1 MRYDIE
7 TAKLC
12 CDYCKT
18 MCEVEEH
25 PFHAEQAKQDVYEVT
40 EFSCP
45 QCGGTIIATDHA
57 AVGICPYCRE
67 SALLEGRL
75 SEKRKPEYII
85 PFSVTKEQCSKSY
98 LKAARKTWC
107 LPRGMLDEKYLDGF
121 QGIYLPY
128 WVYHVTQKGH
138 FYLPAFVTK
147 SQGRNSSTY
156 YASVTGEIDADFPWI
171 CFDAAADFPDEA
183 SENIN
188 LYAID
193 AAKPFSAAYLSGF
206 CADTADVD
214 ADVYRE
220 DAKDAAVF
228 FTMDE
233 MSHMYS
239 NSSDSAERS
248 SLDLNTDVE
257 ENLHTEVEGVRSGL
271 FPVWFLTWKHK
282 KGRVFSAVNGSTGNL
297 STDFPVSAALFAVMT
312 LLMALP
318 LFFLYRFATD
328 GLTWLHPAW
337 LQFAGLL
344 FLNEILSLHTRTVR
358 WCAEGYDLVPD
369 RGENKEKGSGGY
381 RQNIYQLSRLT
392 GYNGNQFEFVK
403 RLNLHSPV
411 MSMNCKKQKRAG
423 RRQLE
428 IILFPLAYI
437 GFMSVTTLCMMAL
450 DVIKNGSSWS
460 DNWAEVL
467 WMAGYAGIALKVIT
481 AGIVGVRIIMLILE
495 YWSYEGKRENLRM
508 YLELILINLL
518 QAFPIMIMFLT
529 ETKPVTQALAAGS
542 MALIGVLSCALQ
554 IFHINRRVSRTQTSY
569 HKAVT
574 GAAAAGLF
582 LLLCAAMTIPGEGD
596 TVLQREDV
604 NPAYSVEMQTYL
616 ENELDLE
623 GKFAPV
629 EMVTPVALSL
639 LTAMWINMFLV
650 RWTRRMTVDP
660 ADILKRKDGRKI
672 NCTEVKVSV
681 GARKLPLE

>member
-1 MRYDIE
+1 MISI
-7 TAKLC
+7 
-12 CDYCKT
+12 
-18 MCEVEEH
+18 M
-25 PFHAEQAKQDVYEVT
+25 
-40 EFSCP
+40 
-45 QCGGTIIATDHA
+45 G
-57 AVGICPYCRE
+57 
-67 SALLEGRL
+67 
-75 SEKRKPEYII
+75 
-85 PFSVTKEQCSKSY
+85 
-98 LKAARKTWC
+98 
-107 LPRGMLDEKYLDGF
+107 
-121 QGIYLPY
+121 
-128 WVYHVTQKGH
+128 
-138 FYLPAFVTK
+138 
-147 SQGRNSSTY
+147 
-156 YASVTGEIDADFPWI
+156 DF
-171 CFDAAADFPDEA
+171 
-183 SENIN
+183 
-188 LYAID
+188 
-193 AAKPFSAAYLSGF
+193 
-206 CADTADVD
+206 T
-214 ADVYRE
+214 
-220 DAKDAAVF
+220 
-228 FTMDE
+228 
-233 MSHMYS
+233 
-239 NSSDSAERS
+239 
-248 SLDLNTDVE
+248 
-257 ENLHTEVEGVRSGL
+257 
-271 FPVWFLTWKHK
+271 
-282 KGRVFSAVNGSTGNL
+282 
-297 STDFPVSAALFAVMT
+297 
-312 LLMALP
+312 
-318 LFFLYRFATD
+318 
-328 GLTWLHPAW
+328 
-337 LQFAGLL
+337 
-344 FLNEILSLHTRTVR
+344 EILSLHTRTVR

-411 MSMNCKKQKRAG
+411 MSMNCKKQKRAS

-604 NPAYSVEMQTYL
+604 NPAYSANMQIYP

-623 GKFAPV
+623 RKFAPV
-629 EMVTPVALSL
+629 KMVTPVALSL